1 MFNTPIQTVPIFNSK
16 GDITFTVNI
25 NAASSF
31 YKKEPITTV
40 DLVSSAVCP
49 VWLLLGLMFLL
60 NNTYEVANG
69 WKKHIYPEQ

>member
-1 MFNTPIQTVPIFNSK
+1 MAQLKKKKEKLYPSDFFLAVFNTPIQTVPIFNSK

-49 VWLLLGLMFLL
+49 V
-60 NNTYEVANG
+60 
-69 WKKHIYPEQ
+69 